1 MRDHRG
7 RDRIVIGFTTT
18 YATIAYHHLSCE
30 FKHRSWRG
38 LLDTRLCDQICQWL
52 AAGRWFSTGTPVSS
66 TNKIKVITKLPN
78 SEQSYKG
85 KVKTHS
91 HNKTDSHNIIEIEL
105 KHHKTNKPTNQ
116 QPYHIRL
123 VTNVFIEFL
132 ISWFAMTLV
141 MTKTFGIPTIIRR
154 VLKIPKGSNQNPYIV
169 EEQITQWQNQK
180 LQTTI

>member
-1 MRDHRG
+1 MYDTIAYMRDHRGRG

-66 TNKIKVITKLPN
+66 TNK
-78 SEQSYKG
+78 
-85 KVKTHS
+85 
-91 HNKTDSHNIIEIEL
+91 TDSHNIIEIEL

-154 VLKIPKGSNQNPYIV
+154 VWRY
-169 EEQITQWQNQK
+169 QK
-180 LQTTI
+180 EVIRICIS